1 MTNLAKESK
10 PYNMLQ
16 DKDIKKIQELK
27 ADYTPCRVSAEDIF
41 SRFKALKLT
50 KAYHT
55 SIISSN
61 GDMILKWYWLYWC
74 LWWLVPERRSI
85 HI

>member
-1 MTNLAKESK
+1 MSLKMTNLAKESK

-27 ADYTPCRVSAEDIF
+27 ADYTPCRVSAEDII

-50 KAYHT
+50 KGLSHFNYFKQRGYDFET
-55 SIISSN
+55 MLFD
-61 GDMILKWYWLYWC
+61 G
-74 LWWLVPERRSI
+74 
-85 HI
+85 